1 MRILIALLA
10 LLMTFSCGR
19 IDRQYEKV
27 ISENETI
34 TVEVFCL
41 TLLGIPV
48 FCLKDTERTIEVKT
62 VVEIAI
68 AEIVKPDKQNEVP
81 ITEIVEEVKEEF
93 DEKPATI
100 EEVTDI
106 VISIV
111 KDSTP
116 TENQIDTPPKQI
128 ADNIAEQVIEEI
140 ETPVEDPPVV
150 ETPPPKSNNSGIHSI
165 TVHDQQYISVSNS
178 YPYQAPGQA
187 WEMKNK
193 EGTLYL
199 IVGSS
204 ATYTKSLVHEHNDG
218 DIGPHH
224 HHDDNINHGGNHE
237 IHNHG
242 NNYDSYHVD
251 QYTHKHTYEV
261 PQIDEKISFPNA
273 DYLFV
278 ENHQIP
284 PEAGN
289 PWSFTFL
296 PSEPGQAIGIA
307 RPVDTDY
314 ITVSGGG
321 KTVKIIAP

>member
-1 MRILIALLA
+1 M
-10 LLMTFSCGR
+10 
-19 IDRQYEKV
+19 
-27 ISENETI
+27 ET
-34 TVEVFCL
+34 
-41 TLLGIPV
+41 P
-48 FCLKDTERTIEVKT
+48 
-62 VVEIAI
+62 VVE
-68 AEIVKPDKQNEVP
+68 
-81 ITEIVEEVKEEF
+81 
-93 DEKPATI
+93 
-100 EEVTDI
+100 
-106 VISIV
+106 
-111 KDSTP
+111 DSTEP
-116 TENQIDTPPKQI
+116 
-128 ADNIAEQVIEEI
+128 
-140 ETPVEDPPVV
+140 ETPVEDTPVV

-187 WEMKNK
+187 WEMKNE

-204 ATYTKSLVHEHNDG
+204 ATYTKSLAHEHNDG

-242 NNYDSYHVD
+242 NNYDSYHID

-261 PQIDEKISFPNA
+261 PQIDERISFPNA

-278 ENHQIP
+278 ENHQMLA
-284 PEAGN
+284 EAGN

-296 PSEPGQAIGIA
+296 PSEPGQAMGIT

>member
-1 MRILIALLA
+1 MEFVRNEIEVYYGEDNIPDEVF
-10 LLMTFSCGR
+10 TN
-19 IDRQYEKV
+19 IPIEDV
-27 ISENETI
+27 ISEIEKTPIPPQPPPSGGGTTMADIKTET
-34 TVEVFCL
+34 
-41 TLLGIPV
+41 P
-48 FCLKDTERTIEVKT
+48 
-62 VVEIAI
+62 VVE
-68 AEIVKPDKQNEVP
+68 
-81 ITEIVEEVKEEF
+81 
-93 DEKPATI
+93 
-100 EEVTDI
+100 
-106 VISIV
+106 
-111 KDSTP
+111 
-116 TENQIDTPPKQI
+116 
-128 ADNIAEQVIEEI
+128 
-140 ETPVEDPPVV
+140 ETPVEDEPETETPIIETPVV

-187 WEMKNK
+187 WEMKNE

-204 ATYTKSLVHEHNDG
+204 ATYTKSLAHEHNDG

-242 NNYDSYHVD
+242 NNYDSYHID

-261 PQIDEKISFPNA
+261 PQIDERISFPNA

-278 ENHQIP
+278 ENHQMLA
-284 PEAGN
+284 EAGN

-296 PSEPGQAIGIA
+296 PSEPGQAMGIT